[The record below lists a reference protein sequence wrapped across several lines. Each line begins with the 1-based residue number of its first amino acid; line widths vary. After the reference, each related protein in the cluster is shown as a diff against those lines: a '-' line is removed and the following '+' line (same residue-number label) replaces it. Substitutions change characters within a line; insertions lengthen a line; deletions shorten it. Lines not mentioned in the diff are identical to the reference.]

1 MKKKIL
7 IFGGTGAI
15 GISIAKN
22 LKSQGYNPIIIARN
36 EEDLINKSKKID
48 CLYEICDVLETNQIE
63 AISKKHQENLIGLA
77 YCVGSINL
85 RPLKITKDDDFLDSF
100 KINTLGA
107 INAVKMN
114 LSSLTNNN
122 GSILFFSTIAV
133 QQGFTNHSI
142 VSSSKGAI
150 EGLTLSLAAEFA
162 PKIKVNCIAP
172 SLTDSKMS
180 QKMVSNETIRKA
192 IENMHPI
199 PKIGT
204 GEDFAD
210 LASDELTGGYDIV
223 QGERV
228 KIQGYLEDFALSKE
242 EADEL
247 IMSARNIV
255 YKD

>member
-1 MKKKIL
+1 M
-7 IFGGTGAI
+7 
-15 GISIAKN
+15 
-22 LKSQGYNPIIIARN
+22 
-36 EEDLINKSKKID
+36 
-48 CLYEICDVLETNQIE
+48 
-63 AISKKHQENLIGLA
+63 
-77 YCVGSINL
+77 
-85 RPLKITKDDDFLDSF
+85 KITKDNDFIDSF

-122 GSILFFSTIAV
+122 GSILLFSTIAV

-199 PKIGT
+199 PKIGN
-204 GEDFAD
+204 GDDFGD
-210 LASDELTGGYDIV
+210 LASFLLGEKNNWITGQIFHIDGGRSTLRI
-223 QGERV
+223 
-228 KIQGYLEDFALSKE
+228 KA
-242 EADEL
+242 
-247 IMSARNIV
+247 
-255 YKD
+255 

>member
-15 GISIAKN
+15 GFSIAKN
-22 LKSQGYNPIIIARN
+22 LKEEGYNPVIISRN
-36 EEDLINKSKKID
+36 KEDLINKSKEID
-48 CLYEICDVLETNQIE
+48 CAYEVCDVLETNKIE
-63 AISKKHQENLIGLA
+63 EVSKKHHEDLIGLA

-85 RPLKITKDDDFLDSF
+85 KPLKITKDADFIDSF

-107 INAVKMN
+107 INAVKIN
-114 LSSLTNNN
+114 LESLTINN

-162 PKIKVNCIAP
+162 PKIRVNCIAP
-172 SLTDSKMS
+172 SLTESKMS

-199 PKIGT
+199 PRIGE
-204 GEDFAD
+204 GSDFGN
-210 LASDELTGGYDIV
+210 LSSFL
-223 QGERV
+223 
-228 KIQGYLEDFALSKE
+228 LSKK
-242 EADEL
+242 
-247 IMSARNIV
+247 NIWITGQIFHIDGGRSTLRI
-255 YKD
+255 KA

>member
-15 GISIAKN
+15 GFSIARN

-36 EEDLINKSKKID
+36 EEDLINKSKEID

-63 AISKKHQENLIGLA
+63 EISKKHQENLIGLA

-107 INAVKMN
+107 INTVKMN
-114 LSSLTNNN
+114 LPSLTNNN

-210 LASDELTGGYDIV
+210 LAGFLLNEKNNWITGQIFHIDGGRSTLRI
-223 QGERV
+223 
-228 KIQGYLEDFALSKE
+228 KA
-242 EADEL
+242 
-247 IMSARNIV
+247 
-255 YKD
+255 

>member
-15 GISIAKN
+15 GFSIAKN
-22 LKSQGYNPIIIARN
+22 LKDQGYNPVIISRS
-36 EEDLINKSKKID
+36 EEDLIVKSKEID
-48 CLYEICDVLETNQIE
+48 CSYEICDVLEVDKIE
-63 AISKKHQENLIGLA
+63 EISKKYSEDVIGLA

-85 RPLKITKDDDFLDSF
+85 RPLKITKDNDFIDSF
-100 KINTLGA
+100 RINTLGA
-107 INAVKMN
+107 INAIKIN

-122 GSILFFSTIAV
+122 GSILLFSTIAV

-180 QKMVSNETIRKA
+180 QKMVSNDTIRKA

-199 PKIGT
+199 PKIGN
-204 GEDFAD
+204 GEDFGD
-210 LASDELTGGYDIV
+210 LASFLLGEKNNWITGQIFHIDGGRSTLRI
-223 QGERV
+223 
-228 KIQGYLEDFALSKE
+228 KS
-242 EADEL
+242 
-247 IMSARNIV
+247 
-255 YKD
+255 